1 VILAGGTLIEFH
13 HRGLSTTYIST
24 GLALVQSITA
34 APRPVA
40 THLGDHR
47 LREAG
52 PMCIMSILE
61 VTICQTVGR
70 KETVR
75 LLILL
80 SEVGVESNLS
90 TQCLS
95 GLLP

>member
-1 VILAGGTLIEFH
+1 MIYDSSRRTLIEFH

-34 APRPVA
+34 ARR

-95 GLLP
+95 GLLPI